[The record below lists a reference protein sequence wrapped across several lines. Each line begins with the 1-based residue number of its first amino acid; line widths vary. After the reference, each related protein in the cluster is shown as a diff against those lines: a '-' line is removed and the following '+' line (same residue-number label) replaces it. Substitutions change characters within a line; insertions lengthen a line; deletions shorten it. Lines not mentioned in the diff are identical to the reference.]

1 MTQRNEP
8 SWQIKL
14 ARRVK
19 AEPMKA
25 VVLGVLIIVMV
36 ALWGRMMSKD
46 GEGAVPASAS
56 ASASIDAPPPVA
68 IPQTASQIQTAKNGT
83 DSFREWLSGRLPTVS
98 RNLFAIQWDYF
109 PQVATRTNGANSEN
123 FWDQLAKSINSRAD
137 EETRRKAIM
146 VGNLCQEA
154 TQHVRLESTMV
165 SPENPKAMI
174 NGKLVKVGDVVEGFR
189 LVRIEARRIF
199 VEREGITLSVPLQ

>member
-1 MTQRNEP
+1 MTRIEP
-8 SWQIKL
+8 SWHTKL

-56 ASASIDAPPPVA
+56 ASVDAPPPVA
-68 IPQTASQIQTAKNGT
+68 IPQTAAQIQTARNGS

-109 PQVATRTNGANSEN
+109 PQIASRTKGAASEN